1 MYLFIMKGLEF
12 YQNDPNYNLRI
23 YAYALVRLKE
33 TSIIVNKGIV
43 RAEERKALQSSVQ
56 QWLSSIYNVYI
67 SISYRLYADK
77 ARTWFINIFLCSLLD
92 STENI
97 LCFLRRRLEAEL

>member
-1 MYLFIMKGLEF
+1 MKGLEF

-23 YAYALVRLKE
+23 YAYALIRLKE

-56 QWLSSIYNVYI
+56 QWL
-67 SISYRLYADK
+67 
-77 ARTWFINIFLCSLLD
+77 
-92 STENI
+92 
-97 LCFLRRRLEAEL
+97 

>member
-1 MYLFIMKGLEF
+1 MKGLEF

-33 TSIIVNKGIV
+33 TSIILHKGIV

-56 QWLSSIYNVYI
+56 QWLSSIYI
-67 SISYRLYADK
+67 
-77 ARTWFINIFLCSLLD
+77 
-92 STENI
+92 
-97 LCFLRRRLEAEL
+97 